1 MSSIDKINV
10 GGVDFDINSSPTPV
24 MAPVETGTTATQPYA
39 VGDYVI
45 VGSTLHEVT
54 AAIAIG
60 GTFTE
65 GTNISTSTSLGDEIK
80 QLNNDLTDYSVNT
93 PLRNVT
99 YYNGKLYQITSTGQR
114 GSEIKMGT
122 LVPSFKSADK
132 LQSFTGTNV
141 NTVSYNGFLIVES
154 NAGGTLYINNE
165 PIALIGANPY
175 PYYVRV
181 NDTVRCDVAPNTFKV
196 VRAVMVTA

>member
-1 MSSIDKINV
+1 MS
-10 GGVDFDINSSPTPV
+10 
-24 MAPVETGTTATQPYA
+24 
-39 VGDYVI
+39 
-45 VGSTLHEVT
+45 
-54 AAIAIG
+54 
-60 GTFTE
+60 
-65 GTNISTSTSLGDEIK
+65 
-80 QLNNDLTDYSVNT
+80 NNDLGNYSVNT

-132 LQSFTGTNV
+132 LQSFTGTGV
-141 NTVSYNGFLIVES
+141 NTVSYDGFLIVYG
-154 NAGGTLYINNE
+154 NGGGSLYINE
-165 PIALIGANPY
+165 EHIALIGANPY

-181 NDTVRCDVAPNTFKV
+181 GDTVRCDIAPVTCKV